1 MRDAI
6 VQTFDWILG
15 SQLKGGGFGGPSLP
29 AIATIAA
36 PSFNP
41 ATLIVGSTLSASYIA
56 GSYTSPGGAVTEG
69 AISWI
74 VGEASV
80 AGSYVLQ
87 PGDTIVSATP
97 ALLVAGVD
105 YGLFAT
111 TGDVDVTN
119 SAPTAGDGT
128 GSGTVV
134 AGTGA
139 APSAMA
145 APTVTTTATRITI
158 TKAADPFDGGS
169 AITSYSYRTSTDNGA
184 TWGAWAA
191 LTSPQT
197 VTGFVPGATNILAQT
212 RANNA
217 IGSGATGASS
227 TAATMKVITFLGFH
241 KGDDATV
248 AATYAIDLTAALDTS
263 NGGAGGPL
271 LQGDVGF
278 SLNGWA
284 VSTGDANVDTSGW
297 AELFDT
303 YQSGTRGCN
312 LGLHWKAMGAVPDT
326 SATVNASNS
335 ANSGSCCAIAWY
347 RYVDPTTPMDVTPPA
362 AVTLAASAAVDP
374 AAITPV
380 SAGALIL
387 VGCGASGDI
396 TPASLNTISGM
407 TRRGSITKGGSA
419 RGLRVMFCEYA
430 GWTSGAYDPA
440 ATGSTESTAS
450 DASIGF
456 TTALR
461 PY

>member
-1 MRDAI
+1 MRTALLRRRRASGAAI
-6 VQTFDWILG
+6 TV
-15 SQLKGGGFGGPSLP
+15 
-29 AIATIAA
+29 ATVMA

-41 ATLIVGSTLSASYIA
+41 ALLVVGATLSACYVA
-56 GSYTSPGGAVTEG
+56 GSYTSASGVVTESTITWQVDG
-69 AISWI
+69 LT
-74 VGEASV
+74 V
-80 AGSYVLQ
+80 AGSYVLV
-87 PGDTIVSATP
+87 PGDTLVNASP
-97 ALLVAGVD
+97 VLLIAGVA
-105 YGLFAT
+105 YGFTAT
-111 TGDVDVTN
+111 TGDVAVTN
-119 SAPTAGDGT
+119 SAPSSGDGT
-128 GSGTVV
+128 GAATVV
-134 AGTGA
+134 AGTGT
-139 APSAMA
+139 APAQMS
-145 APTVTTTATRITI
+145 APTLTSTATRITV
-158 TKAADPFDGGS
+158 TKAADPFNGGS
-169 AITSYSYRTSTDNGA
+169 AITSYDYRYSVDAGSTWTTMPGF
-184 TWGAWAA
+184 
-191 LTSPQT
+191 TSPDT
-197 VTGFVPGATNILAQT
+197 ITGMTPGATARLVQA
-212 RANNA
+212 RAVNA
-217 IGSGATGASS
+217 IGAGAWSTSASID
-227 TAATMKVITFLGFH
+227 MKVITFLGFH

-284 VSTGDANVDTSGW
+284 VSTGDTNVDTSGW

-362 AVTLAASAAVDP
+362 AVPLAASAAVDP

-440 ATGSTESTAS
+440 ATGSTESAAS